1 MKKSIGYI
9 LIILFIFICPASPLM
24 GQGLVLKKNIVVEE
38 GQEQDN
44 LLTFGG
50 DVLIQG
56 KVKENVVA
64 FGGTIIVEGEVGE
77 LVLGLGTDITLSSS
91 AKIKG
96 DVISL
101 GGTLKKEAGVY
112 ISGDTIFF
120 NFESGE
126 DIKKFF
132 REGLGGIFG
141 FSLIPFFLVVKLITL
156 FIWFLLALII
166 IAIFPQQITKASIEI
181 KKSFWPI
188 FGIGFLSL
196 IIYAGMII
204 FSALLSIILIGIPI
218 LLALIFLGIAVKV
231 FGQVV
236 IFYFFGESL
245 YRAFSKKQPTPLPA
259 VLVGFLLVGFIGF
272 IPILGSLFSF
282 VISVLGWGVVIKTR
296 FGSRSIVPKKHTP
309 VETA

>member
-1 MKKSIGYI
+1 MKKRFGYV
-9 LIILFIFICPASPLM
+9 LIILFIFGCHVSFLS
-24 GQGLVLKKNIVVEE
+24 GQGLVLKKNIIVEE
-38 GQEQDN
+38 DQVQDN

-50 DVLIQG
+50 NILIKG
-56 KVKENVVA
+56 KVRENVVA

-77 LVLGLGTDITLSSS
+77 LVLGLGTDITLRSS
-91 AKIKG
+91 AKIQG

-101 GGTLKKEAGVY
+101 GGTLEKEAGVF

-120 NFESGE
+120 NFETGE

-141 FSLIPFFLVVKLITL
+141 ISLIPFFLVVKLITL
-156 FIWFLLALII
+156 FIWFVLALIL
-166 IAIFPQQITKASIEI
+166 IAIFPQQISGAATMIR
-181 KKSFWPI
+181 KSFWPI

-196 IIYAGMII
+196 IVYAGMIL

-245 YRAFSKKQPTPLPA
+245 YRTFSKKQPTPLPA
-259 VLVGFLLVGFIGF
+259 VLLGFLLVGLIGF
-272 IPILGSLFSF
+272 IPIIGSLFSL
-282 VISVLGWGVVIKTR
+282 VISVMGWGVVIKTR
-296 FGSRSIVPKKHTP
+296 FGSKSIYSQKKLPAEIT
-309 VETA
+309 